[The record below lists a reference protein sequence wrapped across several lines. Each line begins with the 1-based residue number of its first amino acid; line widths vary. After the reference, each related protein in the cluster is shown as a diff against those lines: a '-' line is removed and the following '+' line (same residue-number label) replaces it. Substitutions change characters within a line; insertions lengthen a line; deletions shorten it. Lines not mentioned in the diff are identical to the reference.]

1 MHYYRAAILCFRV
14 YIYIYRKFIGF
25 IRVVVRQQSR
35 IPVQRSFPRGEGEI
49 RFNTVYLSL
58 DGNFPLYE
66 RFENKV
72 LGHFG
77 RMIPRRHGPRFRKAS
92 VS

>member
-1 MHYYRAAILCFRV
+1 MLGCIIIGRGYFVFA
-14 YIYIYRKFIGF
+14 YRKFIGF
-25 IRVVVRQQSR
+25 IHVVVRQQSCEFLR
-35 IPVQRSFPRGEGEI
+35 NEAFPETQGKI

-66 RFENKV
+66 GIENKV
-72 LGHFG
+72 FGHFG